1 MTKRRVGV
9 SIGNRFEGSQVSKSR
24 PGAPFNSTIDIAE
37 GTCNGSIESGCWTE
51 AFFITFGGHRP
62 MTSPVEMTNLL
73 QENDLST
80 QGR

>member
-1 MTKRRVGV
+1 VSPLGIGLRDPRSQKRDLGHP
-9 SIGNRFEGSQVSKSR
+9 SI
-24 PGAPFNSTIDIAE
+24 PPIDIAE
-37 GTCNGSIESGCWTE
+37 DTCNGSIESGCWTE